1 MATHSSVL
9 AWEIPWTEESD
20 GLQSMGSKRVRH
32 GWVTDTY
39 PFVKVHGHCQSS
51 SRKQSQLA
59 REEYPASPPGSQAFQ
74 GTYSAPISR
83 PTILLLKC
91 CVQKALNLMDVV
103 LYLDT
108 WTLNT
113 FPPGLKT
120 LSDHNLFLSIVDL
133 KCCFIFRCTET
144 CFFVYFLFF
153 LFYVVC

>member
-1 MATHSSVL
+1 MDRGVWWATVHGVEKSQTRL
-9 AWEIPWTEESD
+9 SD
-20 GLQSMGSKRVRH
+20 WHLL
-32 GWVTDTY
+32 TY

-113 FPPGLKT
+113 FPSGLKT

-144 CFFVYFLFF
+144 SFFVYFLFF